1 MGEKEEREVDVDNGK
16 AEVLE
21 GLFTGEAGMAISH
34 SQPLGWA
41 LGGTENDWVWET
53 GPTIG
58 RWDMPLIDEVIAP
71 GRRKKVWAILKLSDF
86 MLFYKTHP
94 LHCESA
100 LDVALAKRAVVV
112 ESFEV

>member
-16 AEVLE
+16 AEALE
-21 GLFTGEAGMAISH
+21 GLFTGEAGIAISH

-71 GRRKKVWAILKLSDF
+71 GRWKKVWAILKLSDVI
-86 MLFYKTHP
+86 LFIQNSP
-94 LHCESA
+94 IA
-100 LDVALAKRAVVV
+100 L
-112 ESFEV
+112 